1 MKDIKLNNSIG
12 EEVAKTKVAEGTKV
26 VNAATVG
33 ADNLAKATTSA
44 NLAKAATADKLAKT
58 TTAANLA
65 KATTSTGV
73 A

>member
-1 MKDIKLNNSIG
+1 MKGQSMKDIKLNNSIG

-26 VNAATVG
+26 VNAATVA
-33 ADNLAKATTSA
+33 ADNLTKATTSA
-44 NLAKAATADKLAKT
+44 NLT
-58 TTAANLA
+58 